1 MFNFVTLIYDKIL
14 FFPFINILLFLYRGF
29 LFLRIPFAFG
39 FSIIALTALIRFALH
54 PFFHK
59 QTMMARKMA
68 KIKPQLDHFSKKY
81 KGDKRKLQEEQMKLY
96 KEMGVN
102 PASGCLFALIQMPIF
117 IALYQVL
124 SEFFMKGD
132 MVKIVAKVNKIVYF
146 EFLKITSIDPMFF
159 GINLGIAPSQFQKYG
174 WYYLIIPALT
184 AFLQYMQVK
193 VSTPASPISGK
204 AVAVQKKE
212 GVDDKKKDT
221 SDMQGMM
228 NTQMKYIF
236 PVMIG
241 WFSYTLPV
249 GLSLYWNIFSLFSI
263 IQAKK
268 KIDI

>member
-1 MFNFVTLIYDKIL
+1 MFAFLTLIYNKIL
-14 FFPFINILLFLYRGF
+14 FFPFINLLLFLYNGF
-29 LFLRIPFAFG
+29 LLLRIPFAFG

-68 KIKPQLDHFSKKY
+68 QIKPQLDHLTKKH

-102 PASGCLFALIQMPIF
+102 PASGCVFALIQLPIF
-117 IALYQVL
+117 IALYNVL
-124 SEFFMKGD
+124 SLFFINGGTTKLVGQ
-132 MVKIVAKVNKIVYF
+132 VNKMVYF
-146 EFLKITSIDPMFF
+146 QFLKIASIDPMFF
-159 GINLGIAPSQFQKYG
+159 GINLGIAPSHFQKYG
-174 WYYLIIPALT
+174 WYYLLIPALT

-193 VSTPASPISGK
+193 VSTPSTVSGK
-204 AVAVQKKE
+204 PVVIQKKE
-212 GVDDKKKDT
+212 NTDDKKQST
-221 SDMQGMM
+221 SDIQGMM

-263 IQAKK
+263 IQASK